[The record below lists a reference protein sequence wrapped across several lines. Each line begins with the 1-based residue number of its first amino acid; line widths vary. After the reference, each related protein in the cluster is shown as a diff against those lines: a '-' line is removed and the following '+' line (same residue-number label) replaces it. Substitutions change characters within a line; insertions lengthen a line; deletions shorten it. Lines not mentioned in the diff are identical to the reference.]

1 MLNLIAAAAVFIA
14 MRRAIAGTRLR
25 AVIVALIG
33 ERLYLALFSVTTVLV
48 LAWLGFAY
56 AGARSAPANGHL
68 FELAIDMR
76 PGQLVLQLVL
86 QLVAF
91 VLVVTGL
98 STRNPTITTL
108 GGLVHRKE
116 PVVGILRVTRHP
128 FLWGIAIFALGHML
142 VRTDIAS
149 WILFG
154 TLAFVALTG
163 TVSIDAKRKAVFG
176 EAWEA
181 FVTRTSNLPFAA
193 IVQGKQAFRPGE
205 IGWVRLAVAI
215 GAFVLFAIAHPF
227 LFGGSVLR

>member
-14 MRRAIAGTRLR
+14 MRRVIAGTHLR
-25 AVIVALIG
+25 QVIVSRIG

-56 AGARSAPANGHL
+56 AGARSAPANGPL

-76 PGQLVLQLVL
+76 PAQLVL

-108 GGLVHRKE
+108 GGLVRRKE
-116 PVVGILRVTRHP
+116 PVQGILRVTRHP
-128 FLWGIAIFALGHML
+128 FLWGIVIFAIGHML

-176 EAWEA
+176 DAWEA

-193 IVQGKQAFRPGE
+193 IVQGRQAFRPGE
-205 IGWVRLAVAI
+205 IGWLRLAVAI
-215 GAFVLFAIAHPF
+215 GAFALFATAHPL